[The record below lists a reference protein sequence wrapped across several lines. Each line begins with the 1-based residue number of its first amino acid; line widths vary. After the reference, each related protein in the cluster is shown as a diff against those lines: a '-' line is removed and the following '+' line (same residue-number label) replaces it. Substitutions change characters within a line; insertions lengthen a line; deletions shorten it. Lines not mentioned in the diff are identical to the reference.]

1 MGRPSGPRTPPTT
14 AMIDDLARRERVP
27 ARIAKGEL
35 DGKMKC
41 RIWKKLHGE
50 EARRFDKAYTL
61 MEKHKELSLADA
73 FGVVQSGLPVDQF
86 MQRRARVK
94 KKEEVKKARGEVA
107 GDAVEALLNG
117 WMTAPTELTVVLA
130 ERTALDNLKGVER
143 VSFLFEKL
151 GQTEKLQ
158 VVALTTRGLWEAKGT
173 SFERD
178 SKLTQTPAPVTR
190 QPARRPYSDP
200 RPFLEWV
207 GKNISITLRN
217 GLILALPLLA
227 VGPFDLLLGTTGE
240 EIFVPLHA
248 VAKWQQGSAPTA
260 PV

>member
-1 MGRPSGPRTPPTT
+1 
-14 AMIDDLARRERVP
+14 MIDDLARRERVP

-61 MEKHKELSLADA
+61 MEKHQELSLADA

-107 GDAVEALLNG
+107 GDAVDALLNG
-117 WMTAPTELTVVLA
+117 WLAANTELMVVLA
-130 ERTALDNLKGVER
+130 ERTALDNLKSVER
-143 VSFLFEKL
+143 VSFVFEKM

-158 VVALTTRGLWEAKGT
+158 VVALTKQALWEAKGN

-178 SKLTQTPAPVTR
+178 PKLTQTPAPVTR

-207 GKNISITLRN
+207 GKTITITLRN
-217 GLILALPLLA
+217 GLILDLPLLG
-227 VGPFDLLLGTTGE
+227 VGPFDLLLGTKE
-240 EIFVPLHA
+240 NEIFVPLHA
-248 VAKWQQGSAPTA
+248 VAKWLQGLAVGAPS
-260 PV
+260 